1 MRGVKSASSTRAWI
15 GYQSSPFCADP
26 SVPTQKALDLFRP
39 GWDVDERP
47 ISAEDQKTYTSRIN
61 ITFRFYREGAH
72 MPMNAFGFLTADFHP
87 LPRAGTTP
95 REGTPVC
102 KCGMPA

>member
-1 MRGVKSASSTRAWI
+1 M
-15 GYQSSPFCADP
+15 
-26 SVPTQKALDLFRP
+26 PTQKALDLFRP

-47 ISAEDQKTYTSRIN
+47 IPVEDQNPSTSRIN
-61 ITFRFYREGAH
+61 ITFRFYREGEFMMMYAVQSL
-72 MPMNAFGFLTADFHP
+72 MTDFHP
-87 LPRAGTTP
+87 LPRPGPTP